1 MSIPVWNQSNSHSHS
16 LKPDNEKSQHLGK
29 KSAGGFV
36 LPKILENI
44 NFVLRF

>member
-16 LKPDNEKSQHLGK
+16 LKPDNEKSEHLEK
-29 KSAGGFV
+29 KSAGFV
-36 LPKILENI
+36 LPKILVNI